1 MDKIEKFGNS
11 VVPIKGL
18 IKKNIEDWGLVVEKY
33 WRSEWIYK
41 TWKFRDLIELLMC
54 LIGLKRFNWNNN
66 QVWNSIL
73 PKLELEN
80 QLTLVWLN

>member
-33 WRSEWIYK
+33 
-41 TWKFRDLIELLMC
+41 
-54 LIGLKRFNWNNN
+54 
-66 QVWNSIL
+66 
-73 PKLELEN
+73 
-80 QLTLVWLN
+80 